1 MKFMDAEVLGKLHGY
16 IQWAAEV
23 QWNRREH
30 DVHKRE
36 VVMLLNQHKEA
47 GFVGN
52 AMTLQELKHLVNGN
66 QLPLHESKK
75 QVYIDLKDTLTDIL
89 PLFRNMHVELFLK
102 DIIFSMTRVHENNL
116 GIHDALQR
124 QTKLLNAL
132 NPQTFEEL
140 LPHILYLYSKEIQLQ
155 QQNES
160 HVIDMHR
167 KTTHVIGHLNKNYFK
182 TLKKLSNEPKF
193 REDHHDLFVA
203 AYMLS
208 LCSRTMAQEYG
219 LASLDLAKV
228 ETTFIENIAP
238 YQ

>member
-1 MKFMDAEVLGKLHGY
+1 MDAEVLGKLHGY

-36 VVMLLNQHKEA
+36 VVALLNKQRTA

-52 AMTLQELKHLVNGN
+52 AMTVQELRNLVHGK

-75 QVYIDLKDTLTDIL
+75 QVYLDIKDTIADLL

-102 DIIFSMTRVHENNL
+102 DILFSMTRVHENTL

-124 QTKLLNAL
+124 QVRLIGAL
-132 NPQTFEEL
+132 TPQTFEEL
-140 LPHILYLYSKEIQLQ
+140 LPHILYLYSKETQLQ
-155 QQNES
+155 QQNET
-160 HVIDMHR
+160 HVADMHR
-167 KTTHVIGHLNKNYFK
+167 KTVRVMRHLNNNYFQ
-182 TLKKLSNEPKF
+182 TLKKVSADQKF

-203 AYMLS
+203 SYMLS

-219 LASLDLAKV
+219 LPSQDLAAV
-228 ETTFIENIAP
+228 ENSFMGNIAP